1 MYRGRPLGVCVCVRV
16 RACVEHTLLFFP
28 ALLPPFFFL
37 FRLLNVQ
44 TSEELND
51 VYRQF
56 LLYYGVDIE
65 ALQSARRGGGAS
77 QPEGKRWKHAYR

>member
-1 MYRGRPLGVCVCVRV
+1 MCACMQVCVCVMRGT
-16 RACVEHTLLFFP
+16 HS